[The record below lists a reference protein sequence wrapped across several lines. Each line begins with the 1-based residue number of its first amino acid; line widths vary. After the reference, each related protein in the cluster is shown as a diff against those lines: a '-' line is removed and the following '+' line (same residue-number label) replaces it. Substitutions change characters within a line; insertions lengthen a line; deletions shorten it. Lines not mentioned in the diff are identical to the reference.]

1 MRPKCTGESPSRPR
15 RRENHSIRSQ
25 EHHWIAGPGLALVAA
40 LALGFAGCGAPG
52 GGGDADSTATRASV
66 APDRLR
72 GVEPPNPEPKPA
84 FTLTD
89 LDGRRYDFLA
99 ETAGRLTFLFF
110 GYTHCPDICPVHL
123 ANLAAALARLPRADA
138 DRVRVVFVTTD
149 PQRDTPERMKRW
161 LGAFDPAFVGLTG
174 SRAELEAAQRAA
186 GVAPTVAQPAP
197 GDTGYAVGHAAQVIA
212 YGPDGNMRAQY
223 PFGTRQKD
231 WAHDLP
237 ILLGLARAPD
247 AAGDVRVSGG
257 YARIMPT
264 RDVGAGYFTIVNRGT
279 STDTLRG
286 VAVAH
291 AVNAELHT
299 MRETGGLV
307 RMVPLGPYAIASGD
321 SLRLREGGDHLMF
334 DLPAGSPAAAAETL
348 DVTLRFARRGDVL
361 LRLPVRA
368 YGDEGAR

>member
-1 MRPKCTGESPSRPR
+1 M
-15 RRENHSIRSQ
+15 
-25 EHHWIAGPGLALVAA
+25 
-40 LALGFAGCGAPG
+40 ALGFAGCGAPG
-52 GGGDADSTATRASV
+52 GGGAADSTATGAGVVSG
-66 APDRLR
+66 RLR

-89 LDGRRYDFLA
+89 LDGRRYDFRA

-110 GYTHCPDICPVHL
+110 GYTYCPDICPVHL

-149 PQRDTPERMKRW
+149 PKRDTPERMRVW
-161 LGAFDPAFVGLTG
+161 LGAFDPTFVGLTG

-186 GVAPTVAQPAP
+186 GVVPTVAQPAP
-197 GDTGYAVGHAAQVIA
+197 GDTNYAVGHAAQVIA

-237 ILLGLARAPD
+237 ILLGLAG
-247 AAGDVRVSGG
+247 AGGAVEGVRVTGG
-257 YARIMPT
+257 FARITPT
-264 RDVGAGYFTIVNRGT
+264 HDVGAGYFTIVNTGT
-279 STDTLRG
+279 STDTLRS

-299 MRETGGLV
+299 MRDEGGLV
-307 RMVPLGPYAIASGD
+307 RMVPLGMPALGPGD
-321 SLRLREGGDHLMF
+321 SLRLSEGGDHMMF
-334 DLPAGSPAAAAETL
+334 DLPAGSPAASAETL
-348 DVTLRFARRGDVL
+348 DVTLQFVRQGEVR

-368 YGDEGAR
+368 YGDEGGR

>member
-1 MRPKCTGESPSRPR
+1 M
-15 RRENHSIRSQ
+15 
-25 EHHWIAGPGLALVAA
+25 ALVAA
-40 LALGFAGCGAPG
+40 LALGFAGCGAA
-52 GGGDADSTATRASV
+52 GGDDAADSTGTRAGA

-72 GVEPPNPEPKPA
+72 GVEPPNRERKPA
-84 FTLTD
+84 FTLSD
-89 LDGRRYDFLA
+89 VDGGRYDFLA

-174 SRAELEAAQRAA
+174 TRSELEAAQRAA
-186 GVAPTVAQPAP
+186 GIAPSVAQPAP

-212 YGPDGNMRAQY
+212 YGFDGRMRAQY

-237 ILLGLARAPD
+237 ILLGMAGAGD
-247 AAGDVRVSGG
+247 AAGDLHVTGG

-264 RDVGAGYFTIVNRGT
+264 RDVGAGYFTVVNASGAG
-279 STDTLRG
+279 DTLRG

-291 AVNAELHT
+291 AENAELHT

-307 RMVPLGPYAIASGD
+307 RMVPLGQYAIASGD
-321 SLRLREGGDHLMF
+321 SLRLREGADHLMF

-348 DVTLRFARRGDVL
+348 DVTLRFARRGDVR

-368 YGDEGAR
+368 YGDEGGR